1 MSDNLS
7 EKKCVPCESGTPP
20 LAYEQIAS
28 YKERVSSEWEVLENK
43 KIRRQFRFGDFR
55 EAMHFVQR
63 VADIAEQENHHP
75 NIEIHWNKVIL
86 TLWTH
91 AIGGL
96 SENDFIL
103 ASKID
108 QLV

>member
-1 MSDNLS
+1 
-7 EKKCVPCESGTPP
+7 
-20 LAYEQIAS
+20 
-28 YKERVSSEWEVLENK
+28 
-43 KIRRQFRFGDFR
+43 
-55 EAMHFVQR
+55 MHFVQR

-86 TLWTH
+86 TLWTA